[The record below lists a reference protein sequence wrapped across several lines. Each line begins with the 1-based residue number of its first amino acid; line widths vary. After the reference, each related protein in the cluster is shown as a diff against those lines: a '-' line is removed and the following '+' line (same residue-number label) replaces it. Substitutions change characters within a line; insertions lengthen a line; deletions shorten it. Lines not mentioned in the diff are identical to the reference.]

1 MPDYTRPGLPKS
13 DPSLL
18 RLQLIGPM
26 QALTLDNETVL
37 PPGRK
42 TRGLLAILAMSG
54 RRPVLRSK
62 LAEMLWSR
70 RSEEQARASL
80 RQEIHR
86 LLDALAPVGAPIISV
101 ERHSLA
107 LRPALTAVDAERLLN
122 ANVNHVLAQASVKAT
137 TRSGGGSSGAAGGA
151 YALPPL
157 DGVLL
162 EELNGT
168 DPALDIWLDAERGR
182 LRQHAL
188 GLFEAALQRRPDPVP
203 AIAICQQLLLLDPL
217 HEAAWRGLIR
227 GQLLQGERGAALQS
241 ANRCA
246 ALFSKRVSGEPGPET
261 SRLLAELRSG
271 GSAASEGGVGDGG
284 RDLSG
289 AEGFDASLDAQPAY
303 AGPPGAGHAHGSDS
317 VVGAEEQSV
326 VSMTRHRLQGR
337 SVATL
342 AVLPALD
349 LDAGANDKLVPA
361 LTDELIAGL
370 AMRPILSVISGSA
383 LSHSLAQGRD
393 DALLRRSFGLD
404 YVLDGTILRG
414 RRRIRIILRLLD
426 LRLQGHVVW
435 AKRFDCDPGDAM
447 VRLDDVASM
456 VSAQLPWELLVIES
470 RRVGNRPS
478 GELGAAQLTL
488 RAFAMI
494 MRPERSQSDKAG
506 ELLSRAESLDPDHPL
521 IATINAM
528 RHFIRAVQLWGDFA
542 NEGRLAEAAVHKAL
556 ESGQVTPTSIALA
569 GFIRGAL
576 LHDARGGLALI
587 NRSIALDANQSI
599 AQAFAAFVLIR
610 LGELDEAARRFA
622 LYKRLSPL
630 HPMHY
635 MFDGMAVTL
644 ALLQG
649 RNEDAAALGRELIE
663 LTPSLLYP
671 AIPCLAAFG
680 KLGLSSDAERLLAR
694 VTGLVPDL
702 SIDRVLELMQLERAV
717 DRDCIAGGL
726 QAAGLA
732 RSSQGHAGAGAA
744 GRDGGN
750 DAPRPE
756 ADPISRPEADPT
768 SRPEADPTS
777 RPEADSAVAGDTG
790 VRLAT

>member
-1 MPDYTRPGLPKS
+1 MTDYIRPGLPKS

-26 QALTLDNETVL
+26 QALTLDNESVL

-122 ANVNHVLAQASVKAT
+122 ANVNHVLAQASAKAT
-137 TRSGGGSSGAAGGA
+137 TQSGGGAASAGPHG
-151 YALPPL
+151 LPAL

-168 DPALDIWLDAERGR
+168 DPALDVWLDAERGR

-203 AIAICQQLLLLDPL
+203 SIAICRQLLLLDPL

-227 GQLLQGERGAALQS
+227 AQLLQGERGAALQS

-246 ALFSKRVSGEPGPET
+246 ALFSKQVAGEPGPET
-261 SRLLAELRSG
+261 SRLLGELRNSG
-271 GSAASEGGVGDGG
+271 AAAGDVSAAE
-284 RDLSG
+284 R
-289 AEGFDASLDAQPAY
+289 EP
-303 AGPPGAGHAHGSDS
+303 GSDPKAARQEPYEFRAGAPAGDS
-317 VVGAEEQSV
+317 VAGGDEPSV
-326 VSMTRHRLQGR
+326 VSIAGHRLQGR
-337 SVATL
+337 GIATL

-361 LTDELIAGL
+361 LTEELIAGL

-383 LSHSLAQGRD
+383 LAQSLAQGRD

-435 AKRFDCDPGDAM
+435 AKRFDCEPGDAM
-447 VRLDDVASM
+447 VRLDDLASM

-506 ELLSRAESLDPDHPL
+506 ELLERAAMLDPDNTL
-521 IATINAM
+521 VAIVDSM
-528 RHFIRAVQLWGDFA
+528 RHFIRAMQLWGDFDD
-542 NEGRLAEAAVHKAL
+542 EGLCAEAAVHKAL
-556 ESGQVTPTSIALA
+556 DSGQVTSTNIALT
-569 GFIRGAL
+569 GFIRGML
-576 LHDARGGLALI
+576 LHDGPGGLALI
-587 NRSIALDANQSI
+587 NRSLALDPTQSI

-610 LGELDEAARRFA
+610 MGELDEAARRFA
-622 LYKRLSPL
+622 SYKRLSPL

-649 RNEDAAALGRELIE
+649 RDADAAALGRELTE

-680 KLGLSSDAERLLAR
+680 RLGLASEAERLLAR
-694 VTGLVPDL
+694 VTGLVPGL
-702 SIDRVLELMQLERAV
+702 SIDRVLALMQLQREI
-717 DRDCIAGGL
+717 DRDCLARGL
-726 QAAGLA
+726 AAAGLPRSGEA
-732 RSSQGHAGAGAA
+732 RANGPASPLASRQSSSAA
-744 GRDGGN
+744 
-750 DAPRPE
+750 
-756 ADPISRPEADPT
+756 
-768 SRPEADPTS
+768 
-777 RPEADSAVAGDTG
+777 
-790 VRLAT
+790 RLAT